1 MVCGNEEND
10 TPLYVTRANYKG
22 GVHPGKVRPTFG
34 AANIPWSREEVKVKD
49 YEVLVLGATIQ

>member
-1 MVCGNEEND
+1 M
-10 TPLYVTRANYKG
+10 TRANYKG
-22 GVHPGKVRPTFG
+22 GVHSGKVRPTFG

>member
-1 MVCGNEEND
+1 MVRE
-10 TPLYVTRANYKG
+10 NYKG